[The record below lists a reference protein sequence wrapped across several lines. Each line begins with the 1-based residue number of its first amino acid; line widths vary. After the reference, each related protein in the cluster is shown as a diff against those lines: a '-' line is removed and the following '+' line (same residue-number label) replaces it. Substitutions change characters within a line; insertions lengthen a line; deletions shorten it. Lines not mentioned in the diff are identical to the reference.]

1 MEGGNRFRLCLVS
14 KIENG
19 ERITL
24 ELKYSLETGL
34 LVNGDLPDEKNKF
47 KKFFMRNINILDLTS
62 KSGAVGKFE
71 FFQGA

>member
-14 KIENG
+14 KIGNG
-19 ERITL
+19 ERTTL

-34 LVNGDLPDEKNKF
+34 LMNSDLPDDKNKF
-47 KKFFMRNINILDLTS
+47 KKIFMRNINILDLTS

-71 FFQGA
+71 FF